1 MGGYYHS
8 SLQAAAFAGRTEI
21 VRMLSASG
29 ADPTLTGGG
38 YGGALPAASMRGWND
53 IIAMLK
59 DAGAQ
64 GDVTFPRLLGGV
76 RG

>member
-1 MGGYYHS
+1 
-8 SLQAAAFAGRTEI
+8 
-21 VRMLSASG
+21 MLSASG